1 MCFINSPLRS
11 YKIATK
17 DITVYKM
24 IKNNGEGYYY
34 DLIIDKNKD
43 KWKEGYHYTET
54 DFPKIPRYIFRE
66 NGFHSSIDRP
76 SFRYVGTK
84 IVEMIIPKG
93 SKYYKN
99 TEEYF
104 SSDLIY
110 PHQ

>member
-1 MCFINSPLRS
+1 MCFINSYKR
-11 YKIATK
+11 YKIASK
-17 DITVYKM
+17 NITVYKM
-24 IKNNGEGYYY
+24 IRTNGRGYYY
-34 DLIIDKNKD
+34 NLYIDGKTE
-43 KWKEGYHYTET
+43 KWKQGYHYTET
-54 DFPKIPRYIFRE
+54 DFPKASKNSFSG
-66 NGFHSSIDRP
+66 NGFHSYIKKP
-76 SFRYVGTK
+76 PFIHYNTK